1 MSKNQSWPL
10 PFVIAH
16 RGASEIAPENTL
28 SALKAAKQYGA
39 QYVECDVELTQ
50 DLKPII
56 IHDET
61 LDRTT
66 NGSGLVC
73 ETDFVEIQKLDA
85 GSWFSKKYQGEK
97 IPTLKEWIAC
107 AAKLKIGINV
117 EIKTDNAH
125 HAELLAKMVVA
136 ELTLSYPDNLPTPL
150 ISSFNFYAI
159 ACVEALSTDYLL
171 GLNCEKKILIN
182 TIPDYINSVHFPE
195 NYFPENHFAE
205 NKSDKNYIVDLH
217 SAGLKVLA
225 YTVNALE
232 RANQL
237 REMGVDGIF
246 SNNEKLFSS

>member
-1 MSKNQSWPL
+1 MSKNQPWPL

-16 RGASEIAPENTL
+16 RGAPQIAPENTL
-28 SALKAAKQYGA
+28 SSLKAAKHYGA

-73 ETDFVEIQKLDA
+73 ETHFAEIQKLDA
-85 GSWFSKKYQGEK
+85 GSWFSKKYQSEK
-97 IPTLKEWIAC
+97 IPTLKEWIVC
-107 AAKLKIGINV
+107 AADLKIGINI
-117 EIKTDNAH
+117 EIKTNNPH
-125 HAELLAKMVVA
+125 HAELLAEMVVA
-136 ELTLSYPDNLPTPL
+136 ELKLSYPNNLPTPL

-159 ACVEALSTDYLL
+159 ACVEKLSTAYLL

-195 NYFPENHFAE
+195 N
-205 NKSDKNYIVDLH
+205 KLDKNYISDLH
-217 SAGLKVLA
+217 SAGFRVLA
-225 YTVNALE
+225 YTVNTLE
-232 RANQL
+232 KSNQL
-237 REMGVDGIF
+237 REMGLDGIF
-246 SNNEKLFSS
+246 SNNEKLL